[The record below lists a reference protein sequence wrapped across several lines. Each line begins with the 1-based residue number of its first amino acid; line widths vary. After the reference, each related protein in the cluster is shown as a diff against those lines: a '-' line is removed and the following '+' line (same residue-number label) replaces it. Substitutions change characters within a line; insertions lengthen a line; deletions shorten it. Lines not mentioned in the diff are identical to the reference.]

1 MTQMRKRTEEINV
14 RVYPTEKKLIRRKA
28 KKCGMTMS
36 AYLRNLGTDAAVK
49 EAPNENL
56 MMAYQKVLKL
66 HADIRFDLVMSHFSD
81 ALTEIEE
88 LLLKAYCG
96 EEDANGSDED
106 MGDS

>member
-1 MTQMRKRTEEINV
+1 MRKRTDEINV
-14 RVYPTEKKLIRRKA
+14 RVYPTEKKFIRRKA

-56 MMAYQKVLKL
+56 MLAYQKVLKL
-66 HADIRFDLVMSHFSD
+66 HADIRFDLVMTHFSD
-81 ALTEIEE
+81 ALTEIEQ
-88 LLLKAYCG
+88 LLLKAYRG
-96 EEDANGSDED
+96 EEDADGSNED